1 MISDMVETVK
11 TVGSKC
17 RLGFQS
23 VVSMSASM
31 DDLEKEIEMYNKA
44 AKSEKERELRL
55 GEFMRGNT
63 VLVGEIYA
71 AMKPKVIKKMRV
83 KDARFKKFLTG
94 VKTQIDKGTPLF
106 WGVTLGI
113 FPEPGLPQ
121 TIGGHIRLIVGYNQ
135 KTKEIL
141 YTDSW
146 GAGHELK
153 RMPEDWAFAITH
165 DAFFL
170 KPL

>member
-1 MISDMVETVK
+1 MVETVR

-17 RLGFQS
+17 RLGFS
-23 VVSMSASM
+23 SIVSMTSDM
-31 DDLEKEIEMYNKA
+31 RDIEKDIEQYNKA
-44 AKSEKERELRL
+44 AKSEGERELSMSMFMHGNVL
-55 GEFMRGNT
+55 HIGEMS
-63 VLVGEIYA
+63 A
-71 AMKPKVIKKMRV
+71 AMKPKVIKKMRM
-83 KDARFKKFLTG
+83 KDSRYKKFLTG
-94 VKTQIDKGTPLF
+94 VKTQVDQGIPVF
-106 WGVTLGI
+106 WGVTLGM

-121 TIGGHIRLIVGYNQ
+121 AAGGHMRLIIGYNQ
-135 KTKEIL
+135 KTHEIL